1 MARPLKS
8 GKHKDAVVAFRLAQ
22 DEFAPFEELLLRS
35 SMNKSEFFRSIF
47 LSNDKQVTLKERRP
61 VDYQRLLYVANKA
74 GNNLNQIAKQLNVA
88 HKTGS
93 INELDYRHAIN
104 QLVSINECFKGILNA
119 L

>member
-8 GKHKDAVVAFRLAQ
+8 GKPKDAVVTFRLAQ
-22 DEFAPFEELLLRS
+22 EEFAPFEELLSRS
-35 SMNKSEFFRSIF
+35 SMSKSEFFRSLF
-47 LSNDKQVTLKERRP
+47 LSNEKQVNLKERRP
-61 VDYQRLLYVANKA
+61 VDYQRLLYIANKA

-88 HKTGS
+88 HKTGE
-93 INELDYRHAIN
+93 INELDYHHAIN